1 MRMKIKIKINAKIKT
16 KIKAIMICAGLC
28 CLLTACGKK
37 LDAQG
42 YLQAMLDLSY
52 KGDAAAYVDM
62 ELGTAEQA
70 AALFDRGIDSEMS
83 FFKEK
88 LNMSKELEADFRSL
102 FKEIYGKAKYTVGE
116 AKEQK
121 DGSFAV
127 EITYERLNVFEPA
140 LTAYNERIAELPEV
154 WAKSETTPT
163 QEEMLEDMT
172 KILRDALRESIE
184 GAAYEAPQTLAIR
197 IELIENVYTP
207 NTEDVIS
214 LEKALFDSDYSLENT
229 D

>member
-1 MRMKIKIKINAKIKT
+1 MKA
-16 KIKAIMICAGLC
+16 KIKAIVICAVLC

-52 KGDAAAYVDM
+52 KGDSAAYVKM

-70 AALFDRGIDSEMS
+70 SALFERGIDSEMS

-88 LNMSKELEADFRSL
+88 LNMSEELEADFRSL
-102 FKEIYGKAKYTVGE
+102 FKEIYGKANYTVGD

-121 DGSFAV
+121 DGSFVV
-127 EITYERLNVFEPA
+127 EITYEKLKVFEPA
-140 LTAYNERIAELPEV
+140 LTSYNEQIAKLPEV
-154 WAKSETTPT
+154 WAAMETAPT

-172 KILRDALRESIE
+172 EILRDSLRESIE
-184 GAAYEAPQTLAIR
+184 SAAYEAPETLTIQ
-197 IELIENVYTP
+197 IELVDNVYTP
-207 NTEDVIS
+207 NAEDVIS
-214 LEKALFDSDYSLENT
+214 LEKALFDSDYSVENS

>member
-1 MRMKIKIKINAKIKT
+1 MGMKT
-16 KIKAIMICAGLC
+16 KIKVMVICVILC
-28 CLLTACGKK
+28 SLLTACGSK

-42 YLQAMLDLSY
+42 YLKAMLDLSY
-52 KGDAAAYVDM
+52 KGDSTAYVEM

-70 AALFDRGIDSEMS
+70 NALFERGIDSEMS

-88 LNMSKELEADFRSL
+88 LNMSEELESDFRRL
-102 FKEIYGKAKYTVGE
+102 FKEIYGKAKYTVGD

-121 DGSFAV
+121 DGSFVV

-140 LTAYNERIAELPEV
+140 LTSYNEKIATLPEV
-154 WAKSETTPT
+154 WAAMETTPT

-172 KILRDALRESIE
+172 EILRDALRDSIE
-184 GAAYEAPQTLAIR
+184 SAAYEAQETLTIR
-197 IELIENVYTP
+197 IELIDNVYTP

-214 LEKALFDSDYSLENT
+214 LEKALFDSDYSLE
-229 D
+229 DAD